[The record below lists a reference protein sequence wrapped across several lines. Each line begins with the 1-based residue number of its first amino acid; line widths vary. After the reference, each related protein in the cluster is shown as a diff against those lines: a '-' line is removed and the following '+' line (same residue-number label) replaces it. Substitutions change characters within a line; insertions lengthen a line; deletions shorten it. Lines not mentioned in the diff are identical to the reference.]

1 MTEIYKIGDT
11 ITAKFTTAF
20 QDEVVITGVMK
31 ANKFVKKYGWDEA
44 KKHLEWMTRV
54 GARRD
59 IHGWFMDDLKRLV
72 ESYELINSLGGIEQA
87 KSYAIDANA
96 CGAFNDENKIK
107 QTILDVES
115 CK

>member
-1 MTEIYKIGDT
+1 
-11 ITAKFTTAF
+11 
-20 QDEVVITGVMK
+20 MK
-31 ANKFVKKYGWDEA
+31 ANEFVKKFGWDRA
-44 KKHLEWMTRV
+44 KEIV
-54 GARRD
+54 NGAGDHHRYFIADGISATYSRYD
-59 IHGWFMDDLKRLV
+59 DCFYSIEDLKRLV

-107 QTILDVES
+107 QAILDVES